1 MKLSPKLP
9 EGEANGLDRI
19 EGRMI
24 REPEDAVIV
33 VAVVDV
39 VKLTSNL
46 DTGDVEPT
54 VRIRKLEVMQN
65 ESETDA
71 RELLD
76 RAYARRTGREMLPL
90 DVDTDTG
97 EVLET

>member
-90 DVDTDTG
+90 DVDPDTG